1 MATVNGKF
9 WNLNI
14 PAPIGDSDEDAVV
27 LRELSVTP
35 GSTGD
40 IRQICRL
47 PRGVTI
53 AGAMV
58 QIGDMD
64 TGAGLVFSLRLN
76 NGTTTKDIINLSSA
90 GQAGGVAQPTKGP
103 ATEPG
108 LGFTT
113 DSKLWWV
120 ELIWTTQ
127 AAGAQAADLLII
139 LKLTGWYQAGALT
152 E

>member
-14 PAPIGDSDEDAVV
+14 PAPIGDADMDAVV

-35 GSTGD
+35 GSTND

-47 PRGVTI
+47 PRGITVVH
-53 AGAMV
+53 ARV

-64 TGAGLVFSLRLN
+64 TGAALVFSLRLN

-90 GQAGGVAQPTKGP
+90 GQAGGIAAPTKGP

-127 AAGAQAADLLII
+127 AAGAQAADLLIV
-139 LKLTGWYQAGALT
+139 LELTGWYQAGALT